1 MSSTTPATAEK
12 RNDGSELNWLMRLL
26 VIIEKAGNKLP
37 HPFWLFL
44 SLAVIVMILSAIFSS
59 TGLNAVNP
67 ATDEKVTVTNLFSTE
82 SLREIVA
89 GATNNFVTF
98 PPLGLVLIVLI
109 GVAVAEQSGL
119 NPAMLRCTIAGASP
133 KRITFM
139 PFWGRNRR
147 RRVFHWNIMAL
158 MEAD

>member
-12 RNDGSELNWLMRLL
+12 RTDGSELSWLMRVL

-44 SLAVIVMILSAIFSS
+44 SLAVIVMVLSAIFSS

-67 ATDEKVTVTNLFSTE
+67 ATDETVTVTNLFATE

-109 GVAVAEQSGL
+109 GVAAVSYTH
-119 NPAMLRCTIAGASP
+119 LRAHETS
-133 KRITFM
+133 
-139 PFWGRNRR
+139 
-147 RRVFHWNIMAL
+147 
-158 MEAD
+158 